1 MKAENDD
8 HDYQCRI
15 WALNSVSIHKA
26 LVHSDLCANATL
38 QSNINSM
45 FNNNFKELKLREEIQ
60 VLFFEFGMSEVR
72 CKN

>member
-60 VLFFEFGMSEVR
+60 VLFF
-72 CKN
+72 